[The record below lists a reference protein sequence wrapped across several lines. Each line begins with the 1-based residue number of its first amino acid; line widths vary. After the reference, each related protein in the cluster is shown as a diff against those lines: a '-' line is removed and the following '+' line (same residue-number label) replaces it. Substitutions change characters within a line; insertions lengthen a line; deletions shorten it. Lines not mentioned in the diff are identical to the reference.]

1 MSIID
6 NQNWKLKP
14 GMNAYT
20 IGILCLLQQLERSVL
35 LYRKESMARNRAAGN
50 SILQHSI
57 NIKILRWKRYSLSW
71 CYQLQLDCKD
81 YIRVELLIQIQA
93 ERYCYSIRWLV
104 SVGIYHK
111 LLALNSFILNNQLGC
126 QSTKV
131 PQPVP
136 LRQEWVSRKRRAKCY
151 EGPVSGLRP
160 RSNPCDRLQGSRLW
174 VLTS

>member
-1 MSIID
+1 MKKGLD
-6 NQNWKLKP
+6 
-14 GMNAYT
+14 AYT
-20 IGILCLLQQLERSVL
+20 IKMLCLRQQLELSVL
-35 LYRKESMARNRAAGN
+35 LDRKESIARNRAAGN

-57 NIKILRWKRYSLSW
+57 NIKILCWKRCSWSW
-71 CYQLQLDCKD
+71 CYQLQFDCKD

-93 ERYCYSIRWLV
+93 EGYCESIRWLV

-126 QSTKV
+126 QSPKV
-131 PQPVP
+131 PQPDP
-136 LRQEWVSRKRRAKCY
+136 SRQEWVSRKRRAKCY
-151 EGPVSGLRP
+151 EGPVRGARP